1 MMVFVVM
8 VVKAAMVVAAEMA
21 EMLMVALAM
30 LDRLVLV
37 EPAELVAT
45 DTSVEPAEMAVAVVT
60 KEKPITI
67 QDITL
72 LAELVEL
79 AEPVRFKTVKQGQ
92 QAPMVEI
99 TEANI

>member
-1 MMVFVVM
+1 MAFAATA
-8 VVKAAMVVAAEMA
+8 VKADKVVVVATV
-21 EMLMVALAM
+21 EMLTEVLAM

-45 DTSVEPAEMAVAVVT
+45 DTSVETAEMAVAVVT